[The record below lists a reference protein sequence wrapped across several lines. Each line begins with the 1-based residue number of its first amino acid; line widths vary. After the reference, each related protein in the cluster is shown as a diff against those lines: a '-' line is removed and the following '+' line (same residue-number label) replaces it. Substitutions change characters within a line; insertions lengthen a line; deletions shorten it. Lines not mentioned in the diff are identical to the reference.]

1 MDLFNDIQYKSQQLT
16 NAIKLLNEYGKKLAE
31 AERDYKIT
39 LSQESLKLKN
49 EQNLAVT
56 LIDKVIYGLEN
67 VAQKRFKRDVA
78 QTMYT
83 TALENINVMKL
94 QLRLLENQLQREWG
108 NMK

>member
-1 MDLFNDIQYKSQQLT
+1 MDLFNDIQFKSQQLS
-16 NAIKLLNEYGKKLAE
+16 NAIKLLNEYGKNLAE

-94 QLRLLENQLQREWG
+94 QLRLLENQLQREWC
-108 NMK
+108 NTK